1 MKALLLLFLL
11 FVSPALPATEV
22 FLARC
27 TEVIDGDTI
36 EVVKADGSGVRI
48 RIEGIDCP
56 EGNQAFGDK
65 ATDFARE
72 QLLGKDLKVIS
83 KTTDRY
89 GRLVAR
95 LYDEAGAGLSANRR
109 SLLPIVRPCQ
119 TPRYHGLKTV
129 WQMKGK
135 AK

>member
-1 MKALLLLFLL
+1 MNPLYLSFLF
-11 FVSPALPATEV
+11 
-22 FLARC
+22 FLTQAPQLSETFPARC